1 MNALMV
7 DDHEMFLQGLKK
19 VVELMAPTL
28 RIDTALD
35 LNEALLLSQAT
46 PYELVLLD
54 WHLAEC
60 DGAHAI
66 RRLRAAG
73 SLARIVVLSGE
84 STSTMVR
91 NALDVGAAGFIP
103 KTYSSEKMIDAL
115 ERVLAGGI
123 FLPAQSPAGVANRR
137 RGAPLADI
145 DPRLSMLT
153 DRQLDAYRAAAR
165 GLPNKLVARELGIAE
180 STVKSHLSAVYAAL
194 GVRNRTEA
202 LYLASRD
209 GTRIE

>member
-7 DDHEMFLQGLKK
+7 DDHEMFLQGLQR
-19 VVELMAPTL
+19 VIEMMAPTL
-28 RIDTALD
+28 HVDTAIDLD
-35 LNEALLLSQAT
+35 AAVQHSQTT

-54 WHLAEC
+54 WHLADC

-73 SLARIVVLSGE
+73 SRARIVVLSGE

-103 KTYSSEKMIDAL
+103 KAYSSQNMIGAL

-123 FLPAQSPAGVANRR
+123 YLPAQAQD
-137 RGAPLADI
+137 GASAYGRAPVDP
-145 DPRLSMLT
+145 DPRLNLLT
-153 DRQLDAYRAAAR
+153 DRQRDAYHAAAR
-165 GLPNKLVARELGIAE
+165 GLSNKLVAREMGIAE
-180 STVKSHLSAVYAAL
+180 STVKSHLSAVYAVL

-209 GTRIE
+209 GTRIV